1 MKICVV
7 CEDNSSFFYKTN
19 GLSIKKALVKV
30 KQIHSDIKQVWFYT
44 GTVRRGDVESFVGVK
59 EII

>member
-7 CEDNSSFFYKTN
+7 CKDNSSFFYKID
-19 GLSIKKALVKV
+19 GLSVKTALVKV
-30 KQIHSDIKQVWFYT
+30 KERHSDIKQVWSYT
-44 GTVRRGDVESFVGVK
+44 GTVRSGDVESFIGVK